1 MKGNRGISFLLRL
14 LANELVHYEYCSP
27 EDNEL
32 ACLIRNKRLRYG
44 VCSCFCLALYL
55 ILNSEMLT
63 FWLSNSTVASY
74 DSSTR

>member
-1 MKGNRGISFLLRL
+1 MKGKRGVSFLLRV

-27 EDNEL
+27 AETEL
-32 ACLIRNKRLRYG
+32 ACLIRNKCLCYG

-74 DSSTR
+74 DNSTR